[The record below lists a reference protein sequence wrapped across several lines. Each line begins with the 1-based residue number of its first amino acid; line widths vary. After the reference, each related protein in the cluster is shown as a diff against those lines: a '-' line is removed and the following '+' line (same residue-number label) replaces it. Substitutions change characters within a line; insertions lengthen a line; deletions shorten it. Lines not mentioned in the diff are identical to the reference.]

1 MTPSITPQEAQ
12 QTLDSV
18 AGFVANLKAE
28 LVIKDAWVLQS
39 HLQKLAQF
47 IAAQIPPQAP

>member
-1 MTPSITPQEAQ
+1 MTPQEAQ
-12 QTLDSV
+12 QTLESV
-18 AGFVANLKAE
+18 ANFVAGLRTDI
-28 LVIKDAWVLQS
+28 VIKDAWVLQN